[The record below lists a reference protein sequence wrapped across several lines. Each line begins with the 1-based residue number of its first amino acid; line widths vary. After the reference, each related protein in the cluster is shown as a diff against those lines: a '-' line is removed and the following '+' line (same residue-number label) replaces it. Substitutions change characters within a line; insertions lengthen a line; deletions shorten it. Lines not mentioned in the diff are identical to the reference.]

1 MNWKPLFRERELT
14 PFGCICWDPVCV
26 LCTMAVAVLGAV
38 SFLFVPTGT
47 AASAAL
53 EHTSNGLLLA
63 DIVRGA
69 WLWFQR
75 ENYDFS
81 RSLVLYRRFR
91 VGVYLFYIGIAIV
104 MVAAFACRFDEFLDA
119 VFYSVQADL

>member
-1 MNWKPLFRERELT
+1 MNWKTLFRERELT

-47 AASAAL
+47 ATSAAL
-53 EHTSNGLLLA
+53 GHSSDALLLA
-63 DIVRGA
+63 DIARCA
-69 WLWFQR
+69 WLWLQR

-81 RSLVLYRRFR
+81 RSLALYRRFR
-91 VGVYLFYIGIAIV
+91 VEVYSFYIGMAII
-104 MVAAFACRFDEFLDA
+104 MTTAFVCRFDEFLDA